1 MSMNFVGDGE
11 PMHNHESGWKEEAL
25 ENCGGAVRRDIIPKS
40 LTLFHTKKCDFP
52 YSVLFQVKTGD
63 KFSPHFQTKRAIA
76 IQLIAVLSRA
86 KRASG
91 APWVRK
97 FGKLSIRENLVMT

>member
-63 KFSPHFQTKRAIA
+63 KFSPPFSDQKGNKAIH
-76 IQLIAVLSRA
+76 IIYIPNGHSY
-86 KRASG
+86 KIIG
-91 APWVRK
+91 I
-97 FGKLSIRENLVMT
+97 SIIWSYH